1 MGNSILFIIV
11 QFLLIFGL
19 LFIAILLLKF
29 RKVLELERR
38 ITRFSTLSITDKPL
52 SFFDYFSLK
61 YNRLITRISKNL
73 SKSKVLVNYSK
84 RYDKYLDR
92 TKIIRDKAMDIL
104 ANKILISLI
113 ALAITIISDV
123 LRGQS
128 LNAFQVI
135 IAFLAGFFIPDI
147 FLIIGNKRKQKQ
159 IENDLFKA
167 VLIMSNAFKSGRSIM
182 QAVEIVSE
190 ELDGPISEEFK
201 KMYIDLTYGLDLD
214 VVFERLSSRIK
225 LEETKYMA
233 SSLVILNKTGGNIVK
248 VFSSIERSFFERKKL
263 NDELKSVTAL
273 SNFVFK
279 ILVAIPFIIFI
290 MIYILNPGYFAP
302 FVTTLIGKI
311 MLIVILTIYV
321 LYIVI
326 VRKLIRI
333 KEWVKRWKIKR
344 V

>member
-1 MGNSILFIIV
+1 MENSILFITV

-19 LFIAILLLKF
+19 LFIVILLLKF
-29 RKVLELERR
+29 RNALALERR
-38 ITRFSTLSITDKPL
+38 ITRFSTLSITDKPV
-52 SFFDYFSLK
+52 SFFDYFRIK
-61 YNRLITRISKNL
+61 YHNLINKISECL
-73 SKSKVLVNYSK
+73 IKSKLLVKYSK
-84 RYDKYLDR
+84 RYEKYLDR
-92 TKIIRDKAMDIL
+92 TKVIRDKEMDII

-113 ALAITIISDV
+113 ALVITIISDV

-128 LNAFQVI
+128 LSFLQVI
-135 IAFLAGFFIPDI
+135 LSLLVGFFIPDI
-147 FLIIGNKRKQKQ
+147 FLIISNKQRQKQ

-182 QAVEIVSE
+182 QAVEIVSK

-201 KMYIDLTYGLDLD
+201 KMYIDLTYGLELE
-214 VVFERLSSRIK
+214 VVFERLSLRIK

-302 FVTTLIGKI
+302 LVTTLIGKI
-311 MLIVILTIYV
+311 LLIVILTIYV

-326 VRKLIRI
+326 VKKLIRI
-333 KEWVKRWKIKR
+333 KE
-344 V
+344 